1 VKAAGLFFQS
11 SHSLYNNYIMNKKF
25 IYILLIAFFFSVSA
39 FVVIRYSVRQSQLKK
54 AAYPLI
60 ERKGALALSVEWQG
74 TKNTAQQLINKL
86 QYNPND
92 TKAAIA
98 LSGLYI
104 QEARITGNYVYYD
117 AAAMKYIN
125 NVLDNEP
132 GNFEALTL
140 KSLLYMSQHHF
151 ADGLAIA
158 EKAQKI
164 NPYNALIYGI
174 LVDGNVEMGNY
185 KTAVENSDKM
195 DSIRPDIRSYS
206 RISYLREI
214 YGDYPGA
221 IEAMKLAV
229 SAGGAGD
236 EPTEWTRIQ
245 LARLYEN
252 TGDLKNA
259 EMHYMIAL
267 DERPGYPYAT
277 AGVGHIALANKDYTK
292 AISMYEQAS
301 AGLNDYA
308 IQEELSRLYKLN
320 GNIKKAD
327 SLLQTIID
335 GMNNDG
341 KKGEQDE
348 SIGHYADREL
358 AYAYLLQNDNEN
370 ALKHAM
376 TEYNRRPE
384 NIDVNQTVAW
394 VYYKM
399 KAYDKA
405 LPYINA
411 ALKTN
416 CKNPVL
422 LCNAGLIYAKTN
434 QKSLAKSTFLEAL
447 KNNPNIDPEL
457 KTESENMLK
466 TL

>member
-1 VKAAGLFFQS
+1 MK
-11 SHSLYNNYIMNKKF
+11 KKF
-25 IYILLIAFFFSVSA
+25 IYILLLVFFILISA
-39 FVVIRYSVRQSQLKK
+39 FVVVRYSIREYKLKN
-54 AAYPLI
+54 ASYPLI
-60 ERKGALALSVEWQG
+60 ERKDITSTDVEWQQ
-74 TKNTAQQLINKL
+74 TKKTAQQLIKRL
-86 QYNPND
+86 QANPKD
-92 TKAAIA
+92 AKAAIA
-98 LSGLYI
+98 LSSLYI
-104 QEARITGNYVYYD
+104 QEARITGNYIYYD

-125 NVLDNEP
+125 ATLDNEP
-132 GNFEALTL
+132 DNFEALTL

-151 ADGLAIA
+151 ADGLSIA

-164 NPYNALIYGI
+164 NPYNALIYGL

-252 TGDLKNA
+252 TGDIKSA
-259 EMHYMIAL
+259 EMHYTIAL
-267 DERPGYPYAT
+267 DERPGYGYAN
-277 AGVGHIALANKDYTK
+277 AGLGHIAMANKDYTK
-292 AISMYEQAS
+292 AISLYEKAV
-301 AGLNDYA
+301 AALNDYA
-308 IQEELSRLYKLN
+308 IQEQLSQLYRLI
-320 GNIKKAD
+320 GNTKKAD
-327 SLLQTIID
+327 SILQTIID

-341 KKGEQDE
+341 KKGEKDE

-370 ALKHAM
+370 ALKHALA
-376 TEYNRRPE
+376 EYNRRPE
-384 NIDVNQTVAW
+384 NIDVNETVAW

-399 KAYDKA
+399 KDYEKA
-405 LPYINA
+405 LPYIKV

-422 LCNAGLIYAKTN
+422 LCHAGLIYAKAN
-434 QKSLAKSTFLEAL
+434 QKDLAKLTLQGAL
-447 KNNPNIDPEL
+447 KNNPDIDQDL
-457 KTESENMLK
+457 KTESEDVMKAL
-466 TL
+466 

>member
-1 VKAAGLFFQS
+1 MK
-11 SHSLYNNYIMNKKF
+11 KKF
-25 IYILLIAFFFSVSA
+25 IYILLVAFFFSISA
-39 FVVIRYSVRQSQLKK
+39 FVVIRYSARQSQQKK
-54 AAYPLI
+54 ATYPLI
-60 ERKGALALSVEWQG
+60 ERKDALATSVEWQS
-74 TKNTAQQLINKL
+74 TKSTAQQLITKL
-86 QYNPND
+86 QNNPKD

-104 QEARITGNYVYYD
+104 QEARITGNYIYYD

-132 GNFEALTL
+132 DNFEALTL

-151 ADGLAIA
+151 ADGLVIA

-164 NPYNALIYGI
+164 NPYNALIYGL

-185 KTAVENSDKM
+185 KSAVENSDKM

-229 SAGGAGD
+229 NAGGTGD
-236 EPTEWTRIQ
+236 EPTEWARIQ

-252 TGDLKNA
+252 TGDLKSA

-267 DERPGYPYAT
+267 EERPDFPYAT
-277 AGVGHIALANKDYTK
+277 AGLGHIALANKNYTK
-292 AISMYEQAS
+292 AILYYKQAA

-308 IQEELSRLYKLN
+308 IQEQLSQLYKLS
-320 GNIKKAD
+320 GDAKKAD

-358 AYAYLLQNDNEN
+358 AYAYLLKNDNEN
-370 ALKHAM
+370 ALKHAL

-384 NIDVNQTVAW
+384 NIDVNETVAW

-405 LPYINA
+405 LSFIKV

-434 QKSLAKSTFLEAL
+434 QKNLAKATLSEAL

-457 KTESENMLK
+457 KTESENVLK
-466 TL
+466 AL

>member
-1 VKAAGLFFQS
+1 
-11 SHSLYNNYIMNKKF
+11 MKKKS
-25 IYILLIAFFFSVSA
+25 IYILLIVFFFSVSA
-39 FVVIRYSVRQSQLKK
+39 FVVIRYNMHQSQLKK
-54 AAYPLI
+54 ATYPLI
-60 ERKGALALSVEWQG
+60 ERKGALATSVEWQG

-86 QYNPND
+86 QNNPKD

-98 LSGLYI
+98 LASLYI
-104 QEARITGNYVYYD
+104 QEARITGNYMYYD

-125 NVLDNEP
+125 NLLDNEP
-132 GNFEALTL
+132 DNFEALML

-151 ADGLAIA
+151 ADGLTIA

-185 KTAVENSDKM
+185 KAAVENSDKM

-267 DERPGYPYAT
+267 DERPGFPYAT
-277 AGVGHIALANKDYTK
+277 AGLGHIALANKDYTK
-292 AISMYEQAS
+292 AILYYEQAA

-308 IQEELSRLYKLN
+308 IQEQLSQLYRLN
-320 GNIKKAD
+320 GNTKRAD

-335 GMNNDG
+335 GMNNDS

-358 AYAYLLQNDNEN
+358 AYAYLLKNDTEN
-370 ALKHAM
+370 ALKHAL

-384 NIDVNQTVAW
+384 NIDVNETVAW

-405 LPYINA
+405 LPYLQV

-416 CKNPVL
+416 SKNPVL
-422 LCNAGLIYAKTN
+422 LCRAGLTYAYSGK
-434 QKSLAKSTFLEAL
+434 KELAKSTLQAAV

-457 KTESENMLK
+457 KTESENVLK

>member
-1 VKAAGLFFQS
+1 
-11 SHSLYNNYIMNKKF
+11 MNKKLT
-25 IYILLIAFFFSVSA
+25 YIILIIFFFSVSA
-39 FVVIRYSVRQSQLKK
+39 FVVIRYSIHQSQLRK
-54 AAYPLI
+54 ATYPLI
-60 ERKGALALSVEWQG
+60 ERKDALATSVEWQG
-74 TKNTAQQLINKL
+74 TKKTAQELIDKL
-86 QYNPND
+86 QANPND
-92 TKAAIA
+92 TKSAIA
-98 LSGLYI
+98 LSSLYI
-104 QEARITGNYVYYD
+104 QEGRITGNYIYYD

-125 NVLDNEP
+125 SVLDNQP
-132 GNFEALTL
+132 GNFEALTI

-151 ADGLAIA
+151 ADGLTIA

-164 NPYNALIYGI
+164 NPYNALIYGM

-185 KTAVENSDKM
+185 PAAVENSDKM
-195 DSIRPDIRSYS
+195 DSIRPDLRSYS

-229 SAGGAGD
+229 GAGGAGD

-252 TGDLKNA
+252 TGDLKSA
-259 EMHYMIAL
+259 EMHYLIAL
-267 DERPGYPYAT
+267 EERPGYGYAT
-277 AGVGHIALANKDYTK
+277 AGLGHIAMANKDYSK
-292 AISMYEQAS
+292 AILYYEKA
-301 AGLNDYA
+301 AAVLNDYA
-308 IQEELSRLYKLN
+308 IQEQLSQLYRLN
-320 GNIKKAD
+320 ENTKKAD
-327 SLLQTIID
+327 NLLTNIIE

-341 KKGEQDE
+341 KKGQQDE

-358 AYAYLLQNDNEN
+358 AYAYLLKNDNEN
-370 ALKHAM
+370 ALKHALI
-376 TEYNRRPE
+376 EYGRRPD
-384 NIDVNQTVAW
+384 NIDVNQTMAW

-399 KAYDKA
+399 KDYNKA
-405 LPYINA
+405 LPYLKV

-434 QKSLAKSTFLEAL
+434 QNSLAKSTLLEAL
-447 KNNPNIDPEL
+447 KNNPAIDPEL
-457 KTESENMLK
+457 KAESWNALK

>member
-1 VKAAGLFFQS
+1 
-11 SHSLYNNYIMNKKF
+11 MNKK
-25 IYILLIAFFFSVSA
+25 ITYPILIIFFFSVSA
-39 FVVIRYSVRQSQLKK
+39 FVVIRYSLHQSRFRG
-54 AAYPLI
+54 ATYPLV
-60 ERKGALALSVEWQG
+60 ERKNTLATSVEWQG
-74 TKNTAQQLINKL
+74 TKKIAQELIDKL
-86 QYNPND
+86 QATPND
-92 TKAAIA
+92 AKSAIA
-98 LSGLYI
+98 LSSLYV
-104 QEARITGNYVYYD
+104 QEGRVTGNYIYYD

-125 NVLDNEP
+125 IVLENQPD
-132 GNFEALTL
+132 NFEALTL
-140 KSLLYMSQHHF
+140 KSLIYMSQHHF
-151 ADGLAIA
+151 ADGLTIA

-164 NPYNALIYGI
+164 NPYNALIYGM

-185 KTAVENSDKM
+185 NAAVDNSDKM

-229 SAGGAGD
+229 GAGGAGD

-252 TGDLKNA
+252 TGDLKSA
-259 EMHYMIAL
+259 EMHYLIAL
-267 DERPGYPYAT
+267 EERPGYGYAT
-277 AGVGHIALANKDYTK
+277 AGLGHIAMANKDYKK
-292 AISMYEQAS
+292 ALFYYEKA
-301 AGLNDYA
+301 AAVLNDFA
-308 IQEELSRLYKLN
+308 IQEQLSQLYRLD
-320 GNIKKAD
+320 GNAIKAD
-327 SLLQTIID
+327 SLLVNIIER
-335 GMNNDG
+335 MNTDG

-358 AYAYLLQNDNEN
+358 AYAYLAANNNED
-370 ALKHAM
+370 ALKHALI
-376 TEYNRRPE
+376 EYGRRPD

-399 KAYDKA
+399 KEYDKA

-434 QKSLAKSTFLEAL
+434 QQGLAKSTLSAAL
-447 KNNPNIDPEL
+447 KNDPNIDPEL
-457 KTESENMLK
+457 EVESENVLK

>member
-1 VKAAGLFFQS
+1 MK
-11 SHSLYNNYIMNKKF
+11 KKF
-25 IYILLIAFFFSVSA
+25 IYILLLVFFILISA
-39 FVVIRYSVRQSQLKK
+39 FVVVRYSIREYKLKN
-54 AAYPLI
+54 ASYPLI
-60 ERKGALALSVEWQG
+60 ERKDITSTDVEWQQ
-74 TKNTAQQLINKL
+74 TKKTAQQLIKRL
-86 QYNPND
+86 QANPKD
-92 TKAAIA
+92 AKAAIA
-98 LSGLYI
+98 LSSLYI
-104 QEARITGNYVYYD
+104 QEARITGNYIYYD

-125 NVLDNEP
+125 ATLDNEP
-132 GNFEALTL
+132 DNFEALTL

-164 NPYNALIYGI
+164 NPYNALIYGL

-252 TGDLKNA
+252 TGDIKSA
-259 EMHYMIAL
+259 EMHYTIAL
-267 DERPGYPYAT
+267 DERPGYGYAN
-277 AGVGHIALANKDYTK
+277 AGLGHIAMANKDYTK
-292 AISMYEQAS
+292 AISLYEKA
-301 AGLNDYA
+301 AAALNDYA
-308 IQEELSRLYKLN
+308 IQEQLSQLYRLI
-320 GNIKKAD
+320 GNTKKAD
-327 SLLQTIID
+327 SILQTIID

-341 KKGEQDE
+341 KKGEKDE

-370 ALKHAM
+370 ALKHALA
-376 TEYNRRPE
+376 EYNRRPE
-384 NIDVNQTVAW
+384 NIDVNETVAW

-399 KAYDKA
+399 KDYEKA
-405 LPYINA
+405 LPYIKV

-422 LCNAGLIYAKTN
+422 LCHAGLIYAKAN
-434 QKSLAKSTFLEAL
+434 QKDLAKLTLQGAL
-447 KNNPNIDPEL
+447 KNNPDIDQDL
-457 KTESENMLK
+457 KTESEDVMKAL
-466 TL
+466 

>member
-1 VKAAGLFFQS
+1 
-11 SHSLYNNYIMNKKF
+11 MNKKL
-25 IYILLIAFFFSVSA
+25 IYILLIIFFFSISA
-39 FVVIRYSVRQSQLKK
+39 FVIIRYNVRQAQLKK
-54 AAYPLI
+54 ATYPLI
-60 ERKGALALSVEWQG
+60 ERNNTLGTSAEWKKTKNTADQLIKRLQYNPKDTRAALALS
-74 TKNTAQQLINKL
+74 
-86 QYNPND
+86 
-92 TKAAIA
+92 
-98 LSGLYI
+98 SLYV
-104 QEARITGNYVYYD
+104 QEARITGNYIYYD
-117 AAAMKYIN
+117 AAALKYIN
-125 NVLDNEP
+125 DVLDNEP
-132 GNFEALTL
+132 ENFEALTL

-151 ADGLAIA
+151 AEGLAIA

-164 NPYNALIYGI
+164 NPYNALIYGM

-185 KTAVENSDKM
+185 KAAVENSDKM

-206 RISYLREI
+206 RVSYLREI

-252 TGDLKNA
+252 TGDLNNA

-267 DERPGYPYAT
+267 DERPGYPYAI
-277 AGVGHIALANKDYTK
+277 AGLGHIAMGAGDYGK
-292 AISMYEQAS
+292 AISWYEQAA
-301 AGLNDYA
+301 AGLNDYS
-308 IQEELSRLYKLN
+308 IEEQLSQLYRLN
-320 GNIKKAD
+320 GNAKKAD
-327 SLLQTIID
+327 SLLEIIID
-335 GMNNDG
+335 GTKNDAA
-341 KKGEQDE
+341 KGEQDK

-358 AYAYLLQNDNEN
+358 AYAYLLKNDNGN
-370 ALKHAM
+370 ALEHAM
-376 TEYNRRPE
+376 AEYNRRPE
-384 NIDVNQTVAW
+384 NIDVNETVAW

-405 LPYINA
+405 LPYIHA

-416 CKNPVL
+416 CKNPQL
-422 LCNAGLIYAKTN
+422 LCNAGLIYARTN
-434 QKSLAKSTFLEAL
+434 QNNLAKSTLQEAL

-457 KTESENMLK
+457 KAESENVLK

>member
-1 VKAAGLFFQS
+1 
-11 SHSLYNNYIMNKKF
+11 MNKK
-25 IYILLIAFFFSVSA
+25 ITYTALIIFFLGITA
-39 FVVIRYSVRQSQLKK
+39 FVVVRYEIRESRLEN
-54 AAYPLI
+54 ATYPLL
-60 ERKGALALSVEWQG
+60 ERKGVQATSAEWQG
-74 TKNTAQQLINKL
+74 TQKTANQLISRLKY
-86 QYNPND
+86 QPKD
-92 TKAAIA
+92 SKSAIA
-98 LSGLYI
+98 LASLYV
-104 QEARITGNYVYYD
+104 QEGRITGNYVYYD
-117 AAAMKYIN
+117 EAALKYID

-151 ADGLAIA
+151 AEGLQIA
-158 EKAQKI
+158 EKAQSI
-164 NPYNALIYGI
+164 NPYNALIYGL

-185 KTAVENSDKM
+185 PAAVINSDKM

-221 IEAMKLAV
+221 IDAMKMAV

-236 EPTEWTRIQ
+236 EPTEWSRIQ

-252 TGDLKNA
+252 TGDLQRA
-259 EMHYMIAL
+259 EMHYLIAL
-267 DERPGYPYAT
+267 DERPGYGYAT
-277 AGVGHIALANKDYTK
+277 AGLGHIAMATKDYNK
-292 AISMYEQAS
+292 AISYYEKAS
-301 AGLNDYA
+301 TVLNDYA
-308 IQEELSRLYKLN
+308 INEQLSQLYRGS
-320 GNIKKAD
+320 GNTKKAD
-327 SLLQTIID
+327 SLLSVIIA

-341 KKGEQDE
+341 KKGEQDQN
-348 SIGHYADREL
+348 IGHYADREL
-358 AYAYLLQNDNEN
+358 AYAYLLKNDYDD
-370 ALKHAM
+370 ALKHALV
-376 TEYNRRPE
+376 EYGRRPE

-405 LPYINA
+405 LPYIKV

-434 QKSLAKSTFLEAL
+434 QNNLAKSTLEEAL
-447 KNNPNIDPEL
+447 KNNPNIDIDL
-457 KTESENMLK
+457 KTESENILK
-466 TL
+466 IL

>member
-1 VKAAGLFFQS
+1 MKQKS
-11 SHSLYNNYIMNKKF
+11 
-25 IYILLIAFFFSVSA
+25 IYILLIGLFFLISA
-39 FVVIRYSVRQSQLKK
+39 FVVIRYSIRESQFKK
-54 AAYPLI
+54 AIYPLI
-60 ERKGALALSVEWQG
+60 ERQGSQDISVEWQR
-74 TKNTAQQLINKL
+74 TKSIAGQLIEKL
-86 QYNPND
+86 KYNPKD
-92 TKAAIA
+92 TKSAIA

-132 GNFEALTL
+132 DNFEALTL

-151 ADGLAIA
+151 AEGLSIA
-158 EKAQKI
+158 EKAQKL

-185 KTAVENSDKM
+185 KAAVENSDKM

-229 SAGGAGD
+229 NAGGAGD
-236 EPTEWTRIQ
+236 EPTEWTRVQ

-259 EMHYMIAL
+259 EMHYDIAL
-267 DERPGYPYAT
+267 DERPGYPYAV
-277 AGVGHIALANKDYTK
+277 AGLGHIALANKDYRK
-292 AISMYEQAS
+292 AISYYEQAG
-301 AGLNDYA
+301 AAINDYA
-308 IQEELSRLYKLN
+308 IQEELSVLYRLN
-320 GNIKKAD
+320 GNNKKAD
-327 SLLQTIID
+327 SLLETIINK
-335 GMNNDG
+335 MNNDS

-358 AYAYLLQNDNEN
+358 AYAFLLKNEN
-370 ALKHAM
+370 EEALKHAM
-376 TEYNRRPE
+376 IEYNRRPE
-384 NIDVNQTVAW
+384 NIDVNETVAW

-399 KAYDKA
+399 NAYARA
-405 LPYINA
+405 LPFINA

-422 LCNAGLIYAKTN
+422 LCKAGLIYGKN
-434 QKSLAKSTFLEAL
+434 SQRSLAKSVLLQAL
-447 KNNPNIDPEL
+447 ANNPNIDPEL
-457 KTESENMLK
+457 KTESENLLK

>member
-1 VKAAGLFFQS
+1 MEKKSIYRLLILFFFC
-11 SHSLYNNYIMNKKF
+11 M
-25 IYILLIAFFFSVSA
+25 AA
-39 FVVIRYSVRQSQLKK
+39 FVVALYSIRQSRLKN
-54 AAYPLI
+54 AIYPLI
-60 ERKGALALSVEWQG
+60 ERKGVSAASVEWQE
-74 TKNTAQQLINKL
+74 TKTTAQRLIDNLK
-86 QYNPND
+86 YNPKD
-92 TKAAIA
+92 AKSAIA

-125 NVLDNEP
+125 GVLDDSP

-140 KSLLYMSQHHF
+140 KALLYMSQHHF
-151 ADGLAIA
+151 AEGLAIA
-158 EKAQKI
+158 EKAQRI
-164 NPYNALIYGI
+164 NPYNSLIYGL

-185 KTAVENSDKM
+185 KLAVENSDKM

-252 TGDLKNA
+252 TGDLKSA
-259 EMHYMIAL
+259 EMHYLIAL
-267 DERPGYPYAT
+267 EERPDYGYAT
-277 AGVGHIALANKDYTK
+277 AGLGHIAIANKDYPK
-292 AISMYEQAS
+292 AIFYYEKAVT
-301 AGLNDYA
+301 GLNDYS
-308 IQEELSRLYKLN
+308 IQEQLSELYRLN
-320 GNIKKAD
+320 GNAKKAD
-327 SLLQTIID
+327 SLLKKIIE
-335 GMNNDG
+335 GMNDDQ
-341 KKGEQDE
+341 KKGEQDQN
-348 SIGHYADREL
+348 IGHYVDREL
-358 AYAYLLQNDNEN
+358 AYAYLLENDNEN
-370 ALKHAM
+370 ALKHALI
-376 TEYNRRPE
+376 EYNRRPD
-384 NIDVNQTVAW
+384 NIDVNETVAW

-399 KAYDKA
+399 KDYTKA
-405 LPYINA
+405 LPYLKV

-416 CKNPVL
+416 CKNPQL

-434 QKSLAKSTFLEAL
+434 QKNLAKSTLQQAL

-457 KTESENMLK
+457 KTESENVLK
-466 TL
+466 SL